1 MKKIVLAAMLGLA
14 AMTSPAAAFSL
25 SLPKLFQGAQSV
37 PQLAPT
43 QQGAE
48 QGQVILAQSN
58 DAVRIQQLQEEIRQL
73 NGRIEEMSYQLLQ
86 MQEQL
91 RKTQEDNEFR
101 FQDLEKKKR
110 SDLGDTGGQPAVAS
124 NRPSSSQSSQPA
136 PAAPSSGSDD
146 VARIIDG
153 PSSGGAGGG
162 AQGNSAPAPT
172 TLGSIDFDQKGNP
185 IGNSRNDNA
194 RNSAALPGV
203 DTGSSRAGQT
213 GGKDPQQT
221 ASLGS
226 ESDAYKIAYD
236 HVLTGDYQM
245 AEGEFSG
252 FITSY
257 PKSSRLPD
265 ANFWLGEAQYSQGK
279 YNEAAK
285 TFLNAH
291 QTYGKSPKA
300 PEMLLKLGMS
310 LAALDNTDT
319 ACATLKEVPRR
330 YPGAAK
336 AVLSKVS
343 SEQKR
348 LGC

>member
-14 AMTSPAAAFSL
+14 AMAGPAGAFSL
-25 SLPKLFQGAQSV
+25 SLPKLFQGEQSAPQKAQ
-37 PQLAPT
+37 
-43 QQGAE
+43 AE
-48 QGQVILAQSN
+48 ERPVILAQGN
-58 DAVRIQQLQEEIRQL
+58 DAVRGQQLQEEIRQL

-101 FQDLEKKKR
+101 FQELEKKKR
-110 SDLGDTGGQPAVAS
+110 SDLGDTTGQPAVAS
-124 NRPSSSQSSQPA
+124 SRPSSASQPSAPPQSSP
-136 PAAPSSGSDD
+136 GGDD
-146 VARIIDG
+146 VARIIDEPSDNG
-153 PSSGGAGGG
+153 SSGAP
-162 AQGNSAPAPT
+162 QGNSAPAPT
-172 TLGSIDFDQKGNP
+172 TLGSMEFDQNGNP
-185 IGNSRNDNA
+185 VGTSRNDSA
-194 RNSAALPGV
+194 RNSSALPGV
-203 DTGSSRAGQT
+203 EMAKPRAGQT
-213 GGKDPQQT
+213 GAKDPQQT

-236 HVLTGDYQM
+236 HVLTGDYKL
-245 AEGEFSG
+245 AETEFSSY
-252 FITSY
+252 ISAY
-257 PKSSRLPD
+257 PKSSRQPD

-279 YNEAAK
+279 YNDAAK

-310 LAALDNTDT
+310 LAALDNNET

-330 YPGAAK
+330 YPSAAK

>member
-14 AMTSPAAAFSL
+14 AMAGPAGAFQL
-25 SLPKLFQGAQSV
+25 SLPKLFQGEQSV
-37 PQLAPT
+37 
-43 QQGAE
+43 QQQAKPE
-48 QGQVILAQSN
+48 QGEIILAQNN
-58 DAVRIQQLQEEIRQL
+58 DAVRNQQLQEEIRQL

-101 FQDLEKKKR
+101 FQELEKKKR

-124 NRPSSSQSSQPA
+124 SRPSSSSSSQT
-136 PAAPSSGSDD
+136 APSGGDD
-146 VARIIDG
+146 ISRIIET
-153 PSSGGAGGG
+153 PSDNGAS
-162 AQGNSAPAPT
+162 QSNSAPAPT
-172 TLGSIDFDQKGNP
+172 TLGSMEFDQNGNP
-185 IGNSRNDNA
+185 IGASRNDNA
-194 RNSAALPGV
+194 RNSSALPGV
-203 DTGSSRAGQT
+203 DTGSPRAGR
-213 GGKDPQQT
+213 DPQQT

-236 HVLTGDYQM
+236 HVLTGDYKL
-245 AEGEFSG
+245 AETEF
-252 FITSY
+252 TSYIAAY

-265 ANFWLGEAQYSQGK
+265 ANFWLGEAQYSQAK

-310 LAALDNTDT
+310 LAALDNNET

-330 YPGAAK
+330 YPSAAK

>member
-14 AMTSPAAAFSL
+14 AMAGPAGAFQF
-25 SLPKLFQGAQSV
+25 SLPKLFQGEQSAPQKAQ
-37 PQLAPT
+37 P
-43 QQGAE
+43 E

-58 DAVRIQQLQEEIRQL
+58 DAVRSQQLQEEIRQL

-101 FQDLEKKKR
+101 FQELEKKKR

-124 NRPSSSQSSQPA
+124 NRPSSSSSSQTA
-136 PAAPSSGSDD
+136 PAGGDD
-146 VARIIDG
+146 ISRIIET
-153 PSSGGAGGG
+153 PSDNGGG
-162 AQGNSAPAPT
+162 AQQGNSAPAPT
-172 TLGSIDFDQKGNP
+172 TLGSMEFDQNGNP
-185 IGNSRNDNA
+185 IGTSRNDNA
-194 RNSAALPGV
+194 RNSSALPGV
-203 DTGSSRAGQT
+203 DTGSPRAGR
-213 GGKDPQQT
+213 DPQQT

-236 HVLTGDYQM
+236 HVLTGDYKL
-245 AEGEFSG
+245 AETEFTSY
-252 FITSY
+252 ITAY

-265 ANFWLGEAQYSQGK
+265 ANFWLGEAQYSQAK

-310 LAALDNTDT
+310 LAALDNNET

-330 YPGAAK
+330 YPSAAK

>member
-14 AMTSPAAAFSL
+14 AMAGPAGAF
-25 SLPKLFQGAQSV
+25 SLPKLFQGEQSA
-37 PQLAPT
+37 PQKP
-43 QQGAE
+43 QAE
-48 QGQVILAQSN
+48 QRPVILAQSN
-58 DAVRIQQLQEEIRQL
+58 EAVRIQQLQEEIRQL
-73 NGRIEEMSYQLLQ
+73 NGRVEEMSYQLLQ

-101 FQDLEKKKR
+101 FQELEKKR
-110 SDLGDTGGQPAVAS
+110 SDLGDAAGQPAVAS
-124 NRPSSSQSSQPA
+124 NRPSSSRPSQRPPA
-136 PAAPSSGSDD
+136 SGGDDISRIIESPSDGASDNSPRGNAAP
-146 VARIIDG
+146 
-153 PSSGGAGGG
+153 P
-162 AQGNSAPAPT
+162 PT
-172 TLGSIDFDQKGNP
+172 TLGSIDLDQDGNP
-185 IGNSRNDNA
+185 RGASRNQDA
-194 RNSAALPGV
+194 RNSSALPGV
-203 DTGSSRAGQT
+203 DTGTGQRNT
-213 GGKDPQQT
+213 QDPQQT

-236 HVLTGDYQM
+236 HVLTGDYGL
-245 AEGEFSG
+245 AETEFSAY
-252 FITSY
+252 ISAY
-257 PKSSRLPD
+257 PKSSRLAD

-291 QTYGKSPKA
+291 QSYGKSAKA

-310 LAALDNTDT
+310 LAALDNKET

-330 YPGAAK
+330 YPSAAK
-336 AVLSKVS
+336 AVINKVS

>member
-14 AMTSPAAAFSL
+14 AMAGPAGAFQL
-25 SLPKLFQGAQSV
+25 SLPKLFQGEQSV
-37 PQLAPT
+37 PQ
-43 QQGAE
+43 QKQAE
-48 QGQVILAQSN
+48 ERPVILAQNN
-58 DAVRIQQLQEEIRQL
+58 DAVRSQQVQEEIRQL

-101 FQDLEKKKR
+101 FQELEKKKR
-110 SDLGDTGGQPAVAS
+110 SDLGDTTGQPAVAS
-124 NRPSSSQSSQPA
+124 SRPSSSSQP
-136 PAAPSSGSDD
+136 PASGGDD
-146 VARIIDG
+146 ISRIIDT
-153 PSSGGAGGG
+153 PSDNGAGGG
-162 AQGNSAPAPT
+162 QQGNAAPAPT
-172 TLGSIDFDQKGNP
+172 TLGSMEFDQNGNP
-185 IGNSRNDNA
+185 VGTSRNDNA
-194 RNSAALPGV
+194 RNSSALPGV
-203 DTGSSRAGQT
+203 DTGSSRSARDQ
-213 GGKDPQQT
+213 QQT

-236 HVLTGDYQM
+236 HVLTGDYQL
-245 AEGEFSG
+245 AETEFSTY
-252 FITSY
+252 ISSY

-310 LAALDNTDT
+310 LAALDNNDT

-330 YPGAAK
+330 YPSAAK